1 MTAPAPL
8 TAISPLDGRYRR
20 RAEALAPLVSE
31 FGLLRH
37 RAMVQVEWFLHLA
50 AWPHFTALPPLDAAT
65 RSACQAIWRS
75 FSIADA
81 ERVRELEAATNHD
94 LKAVEYFVK
103 ERIGA
108 ISGLAGHT
116 EFVHFAC
123 TSEDVNNLAYATLLR
138 RARLEVLAP
147 AMRGLI
153 EAMANMAAATAEAP
167 MLARTHGQP
176 ASPTTVGKELAVFA
190 ARLRRQL
197 AGLEAV
203 PILGKANGASGNYNA
218 HVAAC
223 PEVDWPAFAASFV
236 EGLGLVHNPYTTQIE
251 PHDWMAEYFHALER
265 FNQVL
270 LDFDQDMWGYVALG
284 YLRSRQGKG
293 ETGSSTM
300 PHKVNPID
308 FENSEGNLGVANAL
322 LSHLA
327 RKLAVSRWQRDL
339 SDSTALR
346 NVGVALGHSLIAW
359 QAAGI
364 GIGKLELDADRLAAD
379 LDGSWEVLAEA
390 VQTAMRKAGLP
401 APYET
406 LKRLTRGQRL
416 DADGFAKLLDGLDL
430 PPGAAATLRKLTPA
444 AYTGL
449 ASALAKG
456 TEDAPTVHVAK
467 VIWETHRRRLIA
479 VRRTVFI
486 EEQQVP
492 ETLELDGRDAKA
504 IHFLATDAA
513 GEPVG
518 TARLL
523 VDGQI
528 GRVAVVAEM
537 RRQGI
542 GRRLLALAVATA
554 RERGDG
560 GVWLNAQT
568 AALGLYQAAGF
579 RPLGDAFMEAG
590 LPHQRMEL
598 RLG

>member
-1 MTAPAPL
+1 MTALQPL

-20 RAEALAPLVSE
+20 RAEALAPFVSE

-37 RAMVQVEWFLHLA
+37 RAMVQVKWFLQLA
-50 AWPHFTALPPLDAAT
+50 DWPDFTALPPLDAAA
-65 RSACQAIWRS
+65 RSACEAIWRD
-75 FSIADA
+75 FAIPDA

-94 LKAVEYFVK
+94 VKAMEYFVK

-108 ISGLAGHT
+108 ISGLAGRI
-116 EFVHFAC
+116 ELVHFAC

-147 AMRGLI
+147 AMRSLI
-153 EAMANMAAATAEAP
+153 EAMAHMAAAAANAP

-176 ASPTTVGKELAVFA
+176 ASPTTVGKEFAVFV

-197 AGLEAV
+197 ASFEAV

-218 HVAAC
+218 HMAAC

-236 EGLGLVHNPYTTQIE
+236 EGLGLAHNPRTTQIE
-251 PHDWMAEYFHALER
+251 PRDWMAEYFDALAR

-270 LDFDQDMWGYVALG
+270 LGFDQDVWGYVALG
-284 YLRSRQGKG
+284 YLRSRTAEG
-293 ETGSSTM
+293 ESGSSTM

-308 FENSEGNLGVANAL
+308 FENSEGNLGIANAL
-322 LSHLA
+322 LAHLA

-359 QAAGI
+359 QAASI
-364 GIGKLELDADRLAAD
+364 GIGKLDVDAHRLAAD
-379 LDGSWEVLAEA
+379 LDGSWEVLGEA

-406 LKRLTRGQRL
+406 LKQLTRGQRL
-416 DADGFAKLLDGLDL
+416 DAAGFAKLLDGLAL
-430 PPGAAATLRKLTPA
+430 PPAADAALRKLTPA

-449 ASALAKG
+449 ASTLARNA
-456 TEDAPTVHVAK
+456 EEPASRVAR
-467 VIWETHRRRLIA
+467 VAWNTHQRRLMS
-479 VRRTVFI
+479 VRRAVFV

-492 ETLELDGRDAKA
+492 EALELDGQDAQA
-504 IHFLATDAA
+504 IHFLAVDAA
-513 GEPVG
+513 GEPIG

-523 VDGQI
+523 GDGQI
-528 GRVAVVAEM
+528 GRVAVVAPA
-537 RRQGI
+537 RRRGI
-542 GRRLLALAVATA
+542 GQRLLALAVAAA
-554 RERGDG
+554 RERGDA

-568 AALGLYQAAGF
+568 TALGLYEAAGF
-579 RPLGDAFMEAG
+579 RATGDAFMEAG

-598 RLG
+598 ALG